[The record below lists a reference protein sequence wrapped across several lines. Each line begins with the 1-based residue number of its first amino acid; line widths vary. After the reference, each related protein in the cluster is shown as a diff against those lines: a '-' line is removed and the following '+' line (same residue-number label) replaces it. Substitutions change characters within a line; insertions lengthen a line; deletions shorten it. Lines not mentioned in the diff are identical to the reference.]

1 MTVREAEKIV
11 WDMIDHIEDKDYVSP
26 YSETEQHEAT
36 YLWSKACYEA
46 GMKGE
51 L

>member
-1 MTVREAEKIV
+1 MTVKQAERIV

-26 YSETEQHEAT
+26 YSDEEQHEAIW
-36 YLWSKACYEA
+36 LWSKACYEA
-46 GMKGE
+46 DLKGE

>member
-11 WDMIDHIEDKDYVSP
+11 WDMIDHIEDKDYGSP
-26 YSETEQHEAT
+26 YSEAEQHEAI

>member
-26 YSETEQHEAT
+26 YSDEEQHEAIW
-36 YLWSKACYEA
+36 LWSKACYEA
-46 GMKGE
+46 DLKGE

>member
-26 YSETEQHEAT
+26 YSEAEQHEAI
-36 YLWSKACYEA
+36 YLRSKACYEA